1 MELETRPSKQ
11 TTEVRKAGLVAA
23 ALRLAAEHNPT
34 HITTAD
40 LARAVGITQGAVFR
54 HFASK
59 EAIWLAVLDWTAKT
73 MLSRLHE
80 VAIGSDK
87 NQGGLPTGLS
97 VSPGGAGRVPS
108 PLDALQAIFTAHVE
122 FLIAHPGVPRVIF
135 QELQH
140 AVDTPL
146 KGRVRDIMQQYRMLV
161 MTQLQRAQAQDQ
173 LTPGTDLQAA
183 SALFLGAVQGLVM
196 QALFSGQ
203 IQTMAV
209 QAPGVFAI
217 YLQGIATQD
226 ALQHIAARTA
236 FHSES
241 KP

>member
-1 MELETRPSKQ
+1 MELEARPTKQ
-11 TTEVRKAGLVAA
+11 ATEVRQAGLVVA
-23 ALRLAAEHNPT
+23 ALELAAHSNPNN
-34 HITTAD
+34 ITTAD

-59 EAIWLAVLDWTAKT
+59 ESIWLAVLDWTAQT

-80 VAIGSDK
+80 AAAGSDA
-87 NQGGLPTGLS
+87 
-97 VSPGGAGRVPS
+97 SPRQ

-140 AVDTPL
+140 AADTPL
-146 KGRVRDIMQQYRMLV
+146 KVRVRDLMQQYRMLV
-161 MTQLQRAQAQDQ
+161 MTQLQHAKAQGLLRQ
-173 LTPGTDLQAA
+173 GTDLQAA

-203 IQTMAV
+203 IQNMAT
-209 QAPGVFAI
+209 QAPAIFEI
-217 YLQGIATQD
+217 YLRGIATHE
-226 ALQHIAARTA
+226 ALHHVAAKA
-236 FHSES
+236 AIHPES
-241 KP
+241 TP